1 MERNIDFK
9 EYAERKVMAELDYIN
24 YLMSGSVFGDIHDNI
39 LKKMEIPKYDIKP
52 ASTPLECIK
61 SSVMN
66 NTKEFLK
73 DVNLD
78 IKWLDEYRIE
88 EIEHKYPFYSHEVI
102 MEEAKDVSIFDIP
115 LICSTGFSSFL
126 NVYEGKD
133 EDFKDV
139 VFKRIALLMGKEID
153 DDILEATY
161 FHELSHALITRNWY
175 MMTNPLFDEFV
186 PHVMEMIYNYYILGN
201 EERYVRKLLQRME
214 SRTSS
219 HLFIDK
225 NKSYIGMLEKLD
237 LVYGMTLVLSC
248 IAFEKFI
255 EFNGDDKQEMIDD
268 IKKMLNGNITVE
280 DFMKKYDVNM
290 DNDEAT
296 RLYKR
301 TVERVKSYNL
311 K

>member
-1 MERNIDFK
+1 MERNIDFN
-9 EYAERKVMAELDYIN
+9 ELTTRKVMAELEYIN
-24 YLMSGSVFGDIHDNI
+24 YLMGASVFGDIHNDI
-39 LKKMEIPKYDIKP
+39 LLKMEIPKYDIKP

-61 SSVMN
+61 KSVMD
-66 NTKEFLK
+66 NTKDFLR
-73 DVNLD
+73 DVNLN

-88 EIEHKYPFYSHEVI
+88 QLEHKYPFYSHEVI
-102 MEEAKDVSIFDIP
+102 MEEAKDGSIFDIP
-115 LICSTGFSSFL
+115 LVCSPSFSSFIGI
-126 NVYEGKD
+126 YEGKD
-133 EDFKDV
+133 ENFRDV
-139 VFKRIALLMGKEID
+139 VFKKVAILMDKGMD
-153 DDILEATY
+153 DEILEATY

-214 SRTSS
+214 ARTRS

-225 NKSYIGMLEKLD
+225 NKSYIGMLERLD

-255 EFNGDDKQEMIDD
+255 EFNDNDKQEMIDD
-268 IKKMLNGNITVE
+268 IKKMLNGIITVE
-280 DFMKKYDVNM
+280 EFMKKYDVNM

-296 RLYKR
+296 KLYER

>member
-1 MERNIDFK
+1 MERNIDFN
-9 EYAERKVMAELDYIN
+9 ELAERKVLAELDYIN
-24 YLMSGSVFGDIHDNI
+24 YLMGKSVFGDIHNDI
-39 LKKMEIPKYDIKP
+39 LLKMEIPKYDIKP

-61 SSVMN
+61 KSVMD
-66 NTKEFLK
+66 NTKDFLR
-73 DVNLD
+73 DVNLN
-78 IKWLDEYRIE
+78 IKWLDEERIE
-88 EIEHKYPFYSHEVI
+88 QLEHKYPFCYHEIV
-102 MEEAKDVSIFDIP
+102 MEEASEGTIFDIP
-115 LICSTGFSSFL
+115 LVRSPSFSSFIGI
-126 NVYEGKD
+126 YEGKD
-133 EDFKDV
+133 ENFRDV
-139 VFKRIALLMGKEID
+139 VFKKVAILMDKGMD

-175 MMTNPLFDEFV
+175 MITNTLFDEFV

-201 EERYVRKLLQRME
+201 EERYARKLLQRME
-214 SRTSS
+214 SRTHSE
-219 HLFIDK
+219 LFFDK
-225 NKSYIGMLEKLD
+225 NKTYIGMFERMD

-255 EFNGDDKQEMIDD
+255 EFNWDDKQEMLSDV
-268 IKKMLNGNITVE
+268 KKMLNGIITVE

-296 RLYKR
+296 KLYKR